1 MIIHETSQNRPKNNP
16 FLFSIWF
23 LSLTYFAYIGG
34 YLWLIGAGMAVF
46 ALLLFVLHLSKRKW
60 FTPKSISIES
70 ASNNLKYHQ
79 DSTVYFRIPLNEISK
94 VQIEKEP
101 FNGNCLMLYTAK
113 DSYQVPNSNNFDK
126 LQLAQLMRQL
136 EEMIDD
142 RDSQSTNE

>member
-1 MIIHETSQNRPKNNP
+1 MVIHETSQNLPKNNP
-16 FLFSIWF
+16 FLMGVWVLF
-23 LSLTYFAYIGG
+23 LTYFAYIGG

-46 ALLLFVLHLSKRKW
+46 VLLLFVLHLSKRKW

-70 ASNNLKYHQ
+70 ASNSLKYHQ

-136 EEMIDD
+136 EEKIDD
-142 RDSQSTNE
+142 RDSQSANE

>member
-1 MIIHETSQNRPKNNP
+1 MIIHETSHNLPKNNP
-16 FLFSIWF
+16 FLSSIWF

-70 ASNNLKYHQ
+70 ASNSLKYHQ

-101 FNGNCLMLYTAK
+101 FNGNCLMFYTAK

-136 EEMIDD
+136 EEKIDD
-142 RDSQSTNE
+142 

>member
-1 MIIHETSQNRPKNNP
+1 MIIHETSQNLPKNNP

-23 LSLTYFAYIGG
+23 LSLTYFAYICG

-46 ALLLFVLHLSKRKW
+46 SLLLFVLHLSKRKW

-70 ASNNLKYHQ
+70 ASNSLKYHQ
-79 DSTVYFRIPLNEISK
+79 DSTVYFRIPLNEIRK

-136 EEMIDD
+136 EEKIDD
-142 RDSQSTNE
+142 

>member
-1 MIIHETSQNRPKNNP
+1 
-16 FLFSIWF
+16 
-23 LSLTYFAYIGG
+23 
-34 YLWLIGAGMAVF
+34 MAVF

-70 ASNNLKYHQ
+70 ASNSLKYHQ

-136 EEMIDD
+136 EEKIDD
-142 RDSQSTNE
+142 RDSQSANE

>member
-1 MIIHETSQNRPKNNP
+1 MVIHETSQNLPKNNP
-16 FLFSIWF
+16 FLMGVWV

-46 ALLLFVLHLSKRKW
+46 VLLLFVLHLSKRKW
-60 FTPKSISIES
+60 FPPKSISIES
-70 ASNNLKYHQ
+70 ASNSLKYHQ

-136 EEMIDD
+136 EEKIDD
-142 RDSQSTNE
+142 RDSQSANE

>member
-1 MIIHETSQNRPKNNP
+1 MVIHETSQNLPKNNP
-16 FLFSIWF
+16 FLMGVWV

-70 ASNNLKYHQ
+70 ASNSLKYHQ

-142 RDSQSTNE
+142 

>member
-1 MIIHETSQNRPKNNP
+1 MIIHETSQNLPKNNP

-46 ALLLFVLHLSKRKW
+46 ALLLLVLHLSKRKW

-70 ASNNLKYHQ
+70 ASNSLKYHQ

-101 FNGNCLMLYTAK
+101 FNGNCLMLYTTK

-142 RDSQSTNE
+142 

>member
-1 MIIHETSQNRPKNNP
+1 MVIHETSQNLPKNNP
-16 FLFSIWF
+16 FLMGVWV

-46 ALLLFVLHLSKRKW
+46 SLLLFVLHLSKRKW

-70 ASNNLKYHQ
+70 ASNSLKYHQ
-79 DSTVYFRIPLNEISK
+79 DSTVYFRIPINEISK

-136 EEMIDD
+136 EEKIDD
-142 RDSQSTNE
+142 RDSQSANE

>member
-1 MIIHETSQNRPKNNP
+1 MVIHETSQNLPKNNP
-16 FLFSIWF
+16 FLMGVWV

-34 YLWLIGAGMAVF
+34 YLWLIGAGMVVF
-46 ALLLFVLHLSKRKW
+46 VLLLLVLHLSKRKW

-70 ASNNLKYHQ
+70 ASNSLKYHQ

-101 FNGNCLMLYTAK
+101 FKGNCLMLYTAK

-142 RDSQSTNE
+142 

>member
-1 MIIHETSQNRPKNNP
+1 MVIHETSQNLPKNNP
-16 FLFSIWF
+16 FLMGVWV

-46 ALLLFVLHLSKRKW
+46 VLLLFVLHLSKRKW

-70 ASNNLKYHQ
+70 ASNSLKYHQ

-136 EEMIDD
+136 EEKIDD
-142 RDSQSTNE
+142 RDSQSANE